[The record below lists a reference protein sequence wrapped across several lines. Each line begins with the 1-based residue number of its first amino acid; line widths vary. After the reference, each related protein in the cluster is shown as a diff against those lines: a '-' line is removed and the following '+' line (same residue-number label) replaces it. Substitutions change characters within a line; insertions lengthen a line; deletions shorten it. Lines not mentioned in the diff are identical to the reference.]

1 MSFTRTLRAVSG
13 AVLAGALVLG
23 TAPAASADYIRDGQW
38 ALGAFGADDIRQ
50 HSTGKN
56 VIVAVLDS
64 GVNGNHPDL
73 KGNVLSGKSF
83 AVNGGPAN
91 QEAVE
96 DHGTAMAALIAGHG
110 HGPGRADGIMGLA
123 PDAKILP
130 IRTKDYDDSF
140 HGNGFAAPL
149 RYAVDHGAKVVNMSF
164 VQARVDGEEKA
175 AIAYALGKDVLLVAG
190 MGNDGDA
197 TPQYPAAAPGVLAV
211 GAVAKDG
218 NVWKNSSYGSHV
230 RLLAP
235 GEGIYSAG
243 LGSKYRQA
251 DGTSDATAYVSA
263 AAALVRSKFPD
274 LTAGQVANRLT
285 RTAITP
291 DGKSDIGTPSPKY
304 GYGTVRPFRALTQ
317 DIPAGSKYGPLKA
330 PEVEESRSEE
340 TGGATAGDAGV
351 QEASGS
357 SGIGIPP
364 IVILGLV
371 LVLFVAALVV
381 VIVVVRRKKN
391 NGGPPPGG
399 PGGFGGPGGH
409 VGFPP
414 HQAGPYQQQ
423 PSSYGQQPSSYGQQP
438 NPYGQQPGPYGSYPP
453 VPPAQ
458 PPGQ

>member
-1 MSFTRTLRAVSG
+1 MSG
-13 AVLAGALVLG
+13 AVVAGALLFG

-38 ALGAFGADDIRQ
+38 ALGAFGADDIRR

-56 VIVAVLDS
+56 VIVGVIDS
-64 GVNGNHPDL
+64 GVDAAHPDL
-73 KGNVLSGKSF
+73 KGNVLQGKSF
-83 AVNGGPAN
+83 THAGGRADHPTQDA
-91 QEAVE
+91 
-96 DHGTAMAALIAGHG
+96 HGTAMAAMIAGHG
-110 HGPGRADGIMGLA
+110 HGANGSAGIMGLA

-130 IRTKDYDDSF
+130 VMTDSTETAVTSS
-140 HGNGFAAPL
+140 GFAEPL
-149 RYAVDHGAKVVNMSF
+149 RYAVDQGAKVVNMSF
-164 VQARVDGEEKA
+164 GSGSIDLDEKK
-175 AIAYALGKDVLLVAG
+175 AISYALSKDVLLVAAT
-190 MGNDGDA
+190 GNDSSSS
-197 TPQYPAAAPGVLAV
+197 PQYPAAAPGVLAV

-218 NVWKNSSYGSHV
+218 QVWRKSNYGEHV

-235 GEGIYSAG
+235 GQGIYSAG
-243 LGSKYRQA
+243 LDGKYRQS
-251 DGTSDATAYVSA
+251 DGTSDSAAYVSA

-291 DGKSDIGTPSPKY
+291 NGKSDISTPSPKY

-330 PEVEESRSEE
+330 PEVEESASEE
-340 TGGATAGDAGV
+340 NGGATAGDAGV
-351 QEASGS
+351 QKASGG

-364 IVILGLV
+364 IVIIGLV
-371 LVLFVAALVV
+371 LVLLVAALVV

-414 HQAGPYQQQ
+414 HQAGPHQQ
-423 PSSYGQQPSSYGQQP
+423 PSPYGQQPSPYGQQPSSYGQQP

-458 PPGQ
+458 SPGQ

>member
-38 ALGAFGADDIRQ
+38 ALGAFGADDIRR
-50 HSTGKN
+50 HSTGEN
-56 VIVAVLDS
+56 VIVAVIDS
-64 GVNGNHPDL
+64 GVDAAHPDL
-73 KGNVLSGKSF
+73 KGNVLPGKSF
-83 AVNGGPAN
+83 ARAGGRADHPT
-91 QEAVE
+91 E
-96 DHGTAMAALIAGHG
+96 DAHGTAMAAMIAGHG
-110 HGPGRADGIMGLA
+110 HGANGSAGIMGLA

-130 IRTKDYDDSF
+130 VMTDSTETAVTSS
-140 HGNGFAAPL
+140 GFAEPL
-149 RYAVDHGAKVVNMSF
+149 RYAVDQGAKVVNMSF
-164 VQARVDGEEKA
+164 GSGAIDLDEKK
-175 AIAYALGKDVLLVAG
+175 AISYALAKDVLLVAAT
-190 MGNDGDA
+190 GNAGTSA
-197 TPQYPAAAPGVLAV
+197 PQYPAAAPGVLAV

-218 NVWKNSSYGSHV
+218 QVWRNSNYGEHV

-235 GEGIYSAG
+235 GQGIYSAG
-243 LGSKYRQA
+243 LGGKYRQS
-251 DGTSDATAYVSA
+251 DGTSDSAAYVSA

-285 RTAITP
+285 KTAITP
-291 DGKSDIGTPSPKY
+291 DGKSDISTPSPKY

-330 PEVEESRSEE
+330 PEVADAMGGGNGGSD
-340 TGGATAGDAGV
+340 TGDGGV
-351 QEASGS
+351 QKAAGS
-357 SGIGIPP
+357 NGIGIPP
-364 IVILGLV
+364 IVIIGVV

-399 PGGFGGPGGH
+399 LGGPGGFGGTGGH

-414 HQAGPYQQQ
+414 PQQSGPYQ
-423 PSSYGQQPSSYGQQP
+423 QQP
-438 NPYGQQPGPYGSYPP
+438 NPYGQQSNPYASYGSYTSP
-453 VPPAQ
+453 PPAQ